1 MSPRRN
7 LKVYHHPP
15 HQCGKLLLYL
25 VKSTTTGLVKFTT
38 NKQSLL
44 QATPRMGGGLPVDSP
59 RCILK
64 RTTCDFLV
72 IRSRC
77 GKLSSLISWLYVPV
91 VGNSAHSRY
100 GKSRNCVWSEGAVG
114 NALSRD
120 SRYFVRSAITGI
132 RVAQLLGIPTLGREN
147 FFIRERQLFSE
158 TKLNNKSP
166 LQSLLFIID
175 KKQDFVLSLSS
186 LFGVGNSYPMDVP

>member
-1 MSPRRN
+1 M
-7 LKVYHHPP
+7 
-15 HQCGKLLLYL
+15 
-25 VKSTTTGLVKFTT
+25 
-38 NKQSLL
+38 

-64 RTTCDFLV
+64 RTICDFLV

-158 TKLNNKSP
+158 TKVNNKSP
-166 LQSLLFIID
+166 LQSLLFILDTLVD
-175 KKQDFVLSLSS
+175 KGEGALTKV
-186 LFGVGNSYPMDVP
+186 Y

>member
-1 MSPRRN
+1 M
-7 LKVYHHPP
+7 H
-15 HQCGKLLLYL
+15 
-25 VKSTTTGLVKFTT
+25 
-38 NKQSLL
+38 
-44 QATPRMGGGLPVDSP
+44 SP

-120 SRYFVRSAITGI
+120 SRYFLAFAITGN
-132 RVAQLLGIPTLGREN
+132 RGERFLGIPTLGREN

-158 TKLNNKSP
+158 TKVNNKSP

-175 KKQDFVLSLSS
+175 QWRSVDDAQGSTNNSANPSALYCNWLIGRRRSAERGGASTFLKCAKRCPHPFQVVLS
-186 LFGVGNSYPMDVP
+186 

>member
-1 MSPRRN
+1 MTERDP
-7 LKVYHHPP
+7 
-15 HQCGKLLLYL
+15 
-25 VKSTTTGLVKFTT
+25 TGTFLFSRPITAFSRKKYAFTLH
-38 NKQSLL
+38 KRSLL
-44 QATPRMGGGLPVDSP
+44 QATPRMGGGDSPLHSP

-77 GKLSSLISWLYVPV
+77 GRLSPLISWLYVPV

-100 GKSRNCVWSEGAVG
+100 GKSRNCVWSEGAAG
-114 NALSRD
+114 NAFSRD
-120 SRYFVRSAITGI
+120 SRYFVRSATTGI

-166 LQSLLFIID
+166 LQSLLFILE
-175 KKQDFVLSLSS
+175 KVQSESQADFLKRFTFL
-186 LFGVGNSYPMDVP
+186 